1 MSTLKE
7 LTWENHKK
15 AERTKF
21 MQRLIKRN
29 ITPQQYYV
37 YLKNQAEAY
46 RTLEYYASLQN
57 MFDFENEELYP
68 ILRTASMLQDINEME
83 DAHEF
88 KDAPIFG
95 SIQLYQEYISKIK
108 NDKNKLLAHI
118 YVRHMGDLSG
128 GQIIKKLVPGPTQTY
143 EFGSNPEDLKTAI
156 RKRLHDGLVD
166 EANACFIM
174 VQKFL
179 EELEQY
185 FDDNMG

>member
-1 MSTLKE
+1 MSSLKE

-29 ITPQQYYV
+29 ITPHQYYV

-46 RTLEYYASLQN
+46 RTLEHYASLQGT
-57 MFDFENEELYP
+57 FDFENEDLYP
-68 ILRTASMLQDINEME
+68 ILRTANMLQDVNDME
-83 DAHEF
+83 EAHGFEEP
-88 KDAPIFG
+88 PIFE
-95 SIQLYQEYISKIK
+95 SVRKYQEYIKQIK
-108 NDKNKLLAHI
+108 SDKDRLLAHI

-128 GQIIKKLVPGPTQTY
+128 GQIIKKLVPGPTRAY
-143 EFGSNPEDLKTAI
+143 EFDCNPEELKNAV

-166 EANACFIM
+166 EANVCFVM
-174 VQKFL
+174 VQEFL

-185 FDDNMG
+185 FDDNVG